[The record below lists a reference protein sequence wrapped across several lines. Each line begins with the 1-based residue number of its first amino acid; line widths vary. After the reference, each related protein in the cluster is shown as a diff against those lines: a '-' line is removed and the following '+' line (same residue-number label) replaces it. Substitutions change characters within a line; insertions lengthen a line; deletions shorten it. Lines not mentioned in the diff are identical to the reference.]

1 MCSNVP
7 NIAMIIPIN
16 DIAMPMKCVD
26 VYLYLLMRHKVRRKD
41 HTALEKF
48 IIYGYSKRIIVNT
61 YTLMKLAWLSM
72 KVRRM

>member
-1 MCSNVP
+1 
-7 NIAMIIPIN
+7 MIIPNN
-16 DIAMPMKCVD
+16 DIAIPMKCVV
-26 VYLYLLMRHKVRRKD
+26 VYLYFLIIIKVRRND

>member
-1 MCSNVP
+1 
-7 NIAMIIPIN
+7 MIIPNN
-16 DIAMPMKCVD
+16 DIAIPMKCVF
-26 VYLYLLMRHKVRRKD
+26 VYLYFLMIIKVRRND